1 MQQILGAYVERNG
14 GQESLLVRF
23 STHAIPRPLR
33 WQNSDLLADFL
44 AEYWATLLPAYA
56 VPPERQDEIT
66 GAIGHVANE
75 LLENLVKF
83 NYRPERNAISLELSM
98 HAHVLR
104 FYATN
109 AIDPQAIERF
119 QGWIRQLLGEPS
131 SELYEER
138 TRHDQPGSGLL
149 SLLNDH
155 AARLAW
161 KFERDPN
168 DPQLVLVTTMV
179 EVEMK

>member
-1 MQQILGAYVERNG
+1 MQQTLGPYVERDG
-14 GQESLLVRF
+14 GQESLFIRF

-33 WQNSDLLADFL
+33 WQNSGLLADFL

-56 VPPERQDEIT
+56 VPPERQDEIA

-83 NYRPERNAISLELSM
+83 NYRPECNAVSLELSL
-98 HAHVLR
+98 HAHALR

-109 AIDPQAIERF
+109 AIDPQAVERF
-119 QGWIRQLLGEPS
+119 QDWIRRLLGEPS

-138 TRHDQPGSGLL
+138 TRHDQPRLGLL
-149 SLLNDH
+149 SLLNDY

-161 KFERDPN
+161 KFESDPD
-168 DPQLVLVTTMV
+168 DPQLVLVTTMAQ
-179 EVEMK
+179 VEM